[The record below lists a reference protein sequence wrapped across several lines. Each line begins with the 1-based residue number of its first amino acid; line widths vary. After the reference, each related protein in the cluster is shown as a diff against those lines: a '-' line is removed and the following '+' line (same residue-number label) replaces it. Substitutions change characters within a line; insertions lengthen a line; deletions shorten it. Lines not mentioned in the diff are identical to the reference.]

1 MRIETVIA
9 TVLVLSQISA
19 AVAAEPQNN
28 SASPQFSAAETGT
41 VGRNELLRALIE
53 TDPWLVRQ
61 ILDAIAER
69 SAKNSDEFVAR
80 ALDGIDRAK
89 NPDIVSSTRTAAASV
104 EWINL
109 LRRARDEKEAI
120 GGQPK
125 DESGERSAKGSVELL
140 EVLKQAKKEKEGA
153 K

>member
-9 TVLVLSQISA
+9 AVLVLSQISA
-19 AVAAEPQNN
+19 AEAQE
-28 SASPQFSAAETGT
+28 SSTSPQFSAAETRT
-41 VGRNELLRALIE
+41 VGRNELLRALID

-61 ILDAIAER
+61 ILDAVAER

-109 LRRARDEKEAI
+109 LRQARDEKEAI
-120 GGQPK
+120 RRKPK
-125 DESGERSAKGSVELL
+125 HESGERSAKGSVELL